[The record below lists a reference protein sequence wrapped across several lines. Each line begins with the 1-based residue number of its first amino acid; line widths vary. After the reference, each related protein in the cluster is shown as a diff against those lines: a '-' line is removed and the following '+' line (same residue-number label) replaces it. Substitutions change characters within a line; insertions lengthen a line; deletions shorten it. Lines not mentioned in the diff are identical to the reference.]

1 MKRIY
6 DKTVKEL
13 IKDFIIEFK
22 QPKDSSFLEREALK
36 DGGYFTRKEI
46 VNWFETKY
54 PEIKI
59 GTISAHLLMLS
70 TNAPSRVHYN
80 IHDNGNEDI
89 LFQINKDTFRL
100 YDKQNDPEPIYKK
113 SADAGFG
120 NVIDDNY
127 EEETEGQEFAYE
139 KDLQNF
145 LSKNLEIIE
154 SGLKLF
160 EDDGINGIE
169 FPAGGRKIDILA
181 LDKDDNYVVIELKVS
196 RGYDRVV
203 GQLLRYMGWIE
214 QYQAD
219 KGQKVRGMIICK
231 EISQDL
237 VFACS
242 RINDIELFEY
252 ELSIKLNKITK
263 SNRGIV

>member
-1 MKRIY
+1 MKRRY
-6 DKTVKEL
+6 NKTVKEL
-13 IKDFIIEFK
+13 IKEFIIEFK
-22 QPKDSSFLEREALK
+22 PPKDNSFLEREFLK

-46 VNWFETKY
+46 VKWFETKY
-54 PEIKI
+54 PDIKI
-59 GTISAHLLMLS
+59 GTISAHLLMLA
-70 TNAPSRVHYN
+70 TNAPSRIHYN

-100 YDKQNDPEPIYKK
+100 YDKENDPEPIYKK
-113 SADAGFG
+113 STDNGSK
-120 NVIDDNY
+120 NLIDESD
-127 EEETEGQEFAYE
+127 EEETESQEFAYE

-145 LSKNLEIIE
+145 LSKNLELIE
-154 SGLKLF
+154 PGLKLF

-181 LDKDDNYVVIELKVS
+181 LDENENYVVIELKVS

-219 KGQKVRGMIICK
+219 EGQKVRGMIICK
-231 EISQDL
+231 EITQDL

-252 ELSIKLNKITK
+252 DLSIKLNKKTK
-263 SNRGIV
+263 LKWDVV